1 MILVHL
7 GVIEIGM
14 GRGGKGKHGRTQTP
28 EVFADFLDEIP
39 DL

>member
-7 GVIEIGM
+7 NVAEICM
-14 GRGGKGKHGRTQTP
+14 ARGEKGKHGRTQTS

-39 DL
+39 HL